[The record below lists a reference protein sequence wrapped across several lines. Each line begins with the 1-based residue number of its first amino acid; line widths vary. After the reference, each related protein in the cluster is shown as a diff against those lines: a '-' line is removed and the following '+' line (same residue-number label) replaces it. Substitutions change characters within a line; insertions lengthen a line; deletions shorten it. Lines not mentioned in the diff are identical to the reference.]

1 MKRVNK
7 NIIIPIILLSISFNC
22 VTVFADTQSPI
33 NNTNPVLSDKS
44 EYWKE
49 PYMGYMTDNEAEVNS
64 SYYLFE
70 NLVVSYTFA
79 NGNWERFIEIQ
90 GNGRSASSFDFD
102 PYIMKN
108 LPKIGKEGEC
118 ITSPPFYMYLGEGLA
133 TDKVLKKI
141 GELENK
147 INSNHE
153 N

>member
-1 MKRVNK
+1 MIKK
-7 NIIIPIILLSISFNC
+7 ILAVPMILSVLLFNS
-22 VTVFADTQSPI
+22 VPVFA
-33 NNTNPVLSDKS
+33 NNMLSDKS

-49 PYMGYMTDNEAEVNS
+49 PSIGYMTNDEAEVNC

-70 NLVVSYTFA
+70 KLIVSYTSV
-79 NGNWERFIEIQ
+79 NGNWERFIEIY

-102 PYIMKN
+102 PYITNN

-118 ITSPPFYMYLGEGLA
+118 ITSDPFYMYLGEGLA